1 MFLTLEREKFLEIYH
16 DLFLTQIYDEALKGL
31 SEKGLWTFYHG
42 IIGEEAVPVGVCAAL
57 RDGDYAVP
65 VHRTQM
71 GVMVSQGVALPRLTA
86 ELLGREDGYCGG
98 VSGTHVACMERGVL
112 SKTGILCAGLP
123 VAVGAGLSLKLR
135 GTNGVVAVFIGDGA
149 SSAGNFHEALN
160 IAAIWSLPVIF
171 VLENN
176 GYAMTTSSD
185 YALAIQDLSER
196 SKGYGIPGVTVD
208 GNDVLAVYDA
218 AKSAVEQAR
227 RGGGPSLIECKT
239 YRIMGHHGHGTD
251 EAIGYRSREEVE
263 DWRGKCPVAA
273 YRRLLLDKG
282 FEEDVMRLEAEA
294 SRNVQEAVDFA
305 MASPFPPA
313 ENVRSL
319 SKGEVLQ

>member
-1 MFLTLEREKFLEIYH
+1 MTLEREKLLEIYH
-16 DLFLTQIYDEALKGL
+16 NLFLTQNYDETLKGL

-57 RDGDYAVP
+57 GDGDYVVP

-71 GVMVSQGVALPRLTA
+71 GVMVSRGVALPRLTA

-98 VSGTHVACMERGVL
+98 VSGTHVACMEKGVL

-123 VAVGAGLSLKLR
+123 IAVGAGLSLKLR

-160 IAAIWSLPVIF
+160 MAAIWSLPVIF

-176 GYAMTTSSD
+176 GYAMTTSYD

-218 AKSAVEQAR
+218 AKSAVELAR
-227 RGGGPSLIECKT
+227 SGGGPSLIECKT
-239 YRIMGHHGHGTD
+239 YRIMGHSGHGTD
-251 EAIGYRSREEVE
+251 EAIDYRSREEVE
-263 DWRGKCPVAA
+263 DWREKCPVAA

-282 FEEDVMRLEAEA
+282 YEEDVIRLEAEA
-294 SRNVQEAVDFA
+294 SRTVQEAVDFA
-305 MASPFPPA
+305 MVSPFPSA
-313 ENVRSL
+313 ENVQSL
-319 SKGEVLQ
+319 SKGEVLR